1 MKFWRKYI
9 NGIFWTMLVLSEL
22 DVVWQ
27 AMNEWFGDYVAEG
40 FTVLIEGTLELIL
53 IFAIFGIGI
62 DLCNNI
68 ADIRDKTCG
77 VTTTQANCSERS
89 SISIQNVAD
98 ELEKY
103 RALKEQGVIT
113 EEEFQAKKEQ
123 LLKFM

>member
-27 AMNEWFGDYVAEG
+27 AMNEWFGDHVAEG

-77 VTTTQANCSERS
+77 ATTTQANCPERS
-89 SISIQNVAD
+89 SISIQSVAD